1 MINGMVLV
9 AKERGIS
16 SHEVV
21 KKVKEIFKVKKAGHF
36 GTLDPLAEGLLL
48 VGVGNATKFFD
59 FFVGKNKIYTGLIKF
74 GYATTTY
81 DSEGKIAGEKK
92 SINLNKI
99 DLEPVL
105 SPFRGK
111 FLQYPPIY
119 SAKKHK
125 GIPLYKYAR
134 KDIEVEISPKEVE
147 IFSLE
152 TEIRENDLLWFRAET
167 SSGTYIRSLAHNVGE
182 KTGAGA
188 FLEKLVRE
196 GVGDF
201 TLDDASNIEELE
213 TIKQDKGIHKSIMP
227 IELMLPEFPAITV
240 TYNGRRVVLNGGLLS
255 LNDILKISSKSESEN
270 YRIFDDDGNLL
281 AIARKDLKLHKF
293 KPFIVFNNIF

>member
-1 MINGMVLV
+1 MINGMVTV
-9 AKERGIS
+9 AKEKGVS
-16 SHEVV
+16 SHDVV
-21 KKVKEIFKVKKAGHF
+21 KKVKKIFKVKKAGHF

-59 FFVGKNKIYTGLIKF
+59 FFVGKNKIYSGLIKF

-81 DSEGKIAGEKK
+81 DSEGEIIGKEKDIDLK
-92 SINLNKI
+92 KI
-99 DLEPVL
+99 DLEDIL
-105 SPFRGK
+105 SSFRGK
-111 FLQYPPIY
+111 IIQYPPIY

-152 TEIRENDLLWFRAET
+152 TEIKERNLLWFRAET
-167 SSGTYIRSLAHNVGE
+167 SSGTYIRSFAHNIGE
-182 KTGAGA
+182 KAGSGA
-188 FLEKLVRE
+188 FLDKLVRE
-196 GVGDF
+196 GIGEF
-201 TLDDASNIEELE
+201 TLDDASTLVELE
-213 TIKQDKGIHKSIMP
+213 KVEWGKGVYRSLKP
-227 IELMLPEFPAITV
+227 IELMLPEFPVITV
-240 TYNGRRVVLNGGLLS
+240 TYNGRRVVLNGGMLS

-293 KPFIVFNNIF
+293 KPFIVFNNIS